1 MYEIRMPSVNP
12 QTDLGR
18 RTPAHDAPHLAALD
32 ALRGIAIVLVVVGH
46 YLPDRVVGG
55 TFGEILRPC
64 AVGGVTLFFILSGFL
79 IGRNLSRG
87 MSPIGYALRRIFR
100 ILPAYWGS
108 LVVLIVLH
116 RLLLKEANFGTLR
129 DTLFNALLLMDVGKA
144 PSLNAA
150 FWTLLIEAKFY
161 VLAPFLVLGGRRFI
175 QFAPYL
181 VMAVNGLILARR
193 SEASNLLTYLAI
205 CFVGMNFELWCRR
218 ELSGRALTLL
228 VLCAAVS
235 AGIYSPYVKIGLAL
249 FVLIN
254 AALLGLALKHAPR
267 LRLPVLGFVGAI
279 SYSWYLYHG
288 GIGYPLMA
296 KLDGLMPPLVSTVI
310 AAVVTFLV
318 AWLSYRLIEQ
328 PGISL
333 GRMLEK
339 RALNKNSRVTAER
352 L

>member
-1 MYEIRMPSVNP
+1 MTGTSD
-12 QTDLGR
+12 DLQ
-18 RTPAHDAPHLAALD
+18 A
-32 ALRGIAIVLVVVGH
+32 
-46 YLPDRVVGG
+46 
-55 TFGEILRPC
+55 
-64 AVGGVTLFFILSGFL
+64 
-79 IGRNLSRG
+79 
-87 MSPIGYALRRIFR
+87 
-100 ILPAYWGS
+100 
-108 LVVLIVLH
+108 
-116 RLLLKEANFGTLR
+116 TLR
-129 DTLFNALLLMDVGKA
+129 D
-144 PSLNAA
+144 PSS
-150 FWTLLIEAKFY
+150 
-161 VLAPFLVLGGRRFI
+161 
-175 QFAPYL
+175 PYL